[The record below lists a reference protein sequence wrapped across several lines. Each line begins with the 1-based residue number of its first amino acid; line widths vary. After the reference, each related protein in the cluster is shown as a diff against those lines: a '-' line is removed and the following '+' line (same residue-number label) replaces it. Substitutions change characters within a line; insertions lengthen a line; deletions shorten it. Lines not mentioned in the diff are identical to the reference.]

1 MKRIL
6 AISLGLLMAMGLF
19 AQEQDLDAKYAADL
33 LKPGTPAPEFV
44 LNDINGNAVKMSQF
58 RGKTVVLI
66 FWASWCPDCRAEVP
80 ALKELQARTDPGKVV
95 FVSVSFDRTEEAWK
109 KYVAENELG
118 GVQLFDAAGKKESK
132 VGDAYQ
138 VKWIPSQYIIGP
150 DGKVVL
156 GTVVLDK
163 VVKALNSK

>member
-1 MKRIL
+1 MKKVL
-6 AISLGLLMAMGLF
+6 ALALGLLMSAALF
-19 AQEQDLDAKYAADL
+19 AQEEDLDAKYATDL

-44 LNDINGNAVKMSQF
+44 LNDINGNTVKMSQF
-58 RGKTVVLI
+58 RGKTVVLV

-80 ALKELQARTDPGKVV
+80 ALKEIQAKTDPNKVV
-95 FVSVSFDRTEEAWK
+95 FVSISFDRTEEAWK
-109 KYVAENELG
+109 KYVAENDLG

-132 VGDAYQ
+132 VGDAYK
-138 VKWIPSQYIIGP
+138 VKWIPSQYVIGP

-163 VVKALNSK
+163 VAAALK

>member
-1 MKRIL
+1 MKRVL
-6 AISLGLLMAMGLF
+6 AFALGLLMSVALF
-19 AQEQDLDAKYAADL
+19 AQEEDLDAKDAADL
-33 LKPGTPAPEFV
+33 LKPGTAAPEFV
-44 LNDINGNAVKMSQF
+44 LNDMDGNAVKMSQF

-80 ALKELQARTDPGKVV
+80 ALKELQAKANPAKVA
-95 FVSVSFDRTEEAWK
+95 FVSISFDRTEEAWK
-109 KYVAENELG
+109 KYVAENDLG

-132 VGDAYQ
+132 VGNAYK
-138 VKWIPSQYIIGP
+138 VKWIPSLYVIGP

-163 VVKALNSK
+163 VADALK

>member
-1 MKRIL
+1 MKRLL
-6 AISLGLLMAMGLF
+6 AISLGLLLAISLF
-19 AQEQDLDAKYAADL
+19 AQQEDLDAKYAADL

-80 ALKELQARTDPGKVV
+80 ALKELQAKTDPSKVV
-95 FVSVSFDRTEEAWK
+95 FVSISPDRTVEAWK
-109 KYVAENELG
+109 KYVAENEMG
-118 GVQLFDAAGKKESK
+118 GVQLYKDKSK
-132 VGDAYQ
+132 VSEDYH
-138 VKWIPSQYIIGP
+138 VKWIPSQYVIGP

-156 GTVVLDK
+156 GTVMLDK
-163 VVKALNSK
+163 VAKALK

>member
-1 MKRIL
+1 MKKVL
-6 AISLGLLMAMGLF
+6 ALALGLLMSAALY
-19 AQEQDLDAKYAADL
+19 AQEEDLDAKYATDL

-44 LNDINGNAVKMSQF
+44 LNDINGNTVKLSQF

-80 ALKELQARTDPGKVV
+80 ALKELQAKTDAGEVV
-95 FVSVSFDRTEEAWK
+95 FVSISSDRTVEAWK

-118 GVQLFDAAGKKESK
+118 GVQLYRDKSK
-132 VGDAYQ
+132 VSEDYH
-138 VKWIPSQYIIGP
+138 VKWIPSQYVIGP

-163 VVKALNSK
+163 VANALK

>member
-1 MKRIL
+1 MKRLL
-6 AISLGLLMAMGLF
+6 AISLGLLMAVSLF
-19 AQEQDLDAKYAADL
+19 AQEEDLDAKYAADL

-80 ALKELQARTDPGKVV
+80 ALKELQAKTDPKKVV
-95 FVSVSFDRTEEAWK
+95 FVSISSDRTVEAWK
-109 KYVAENELG
+109 KYVAENEMG
-118 GVQLFDAAGKKESK
+118 GVQLYKDKSK
-132 VGDAYQ
+132 VSEDYH
-138 VKWIPSQYIIGP
+138 VKWIPSQYVIGP

-156 GTVVLDK
+156 GTVMLDK
-163 VVKALNSK
+163 VAKALK

>member
-1 MKRIL
+1 MKRLL
-6 AISLGLLMAMGLF
+6 AISLGLLLAISLF
-19 AQEQDLDAKYAADL
+19 AQQEDLDAKYAADL

-80 ALKELQARTDPGKVV
+80 ALKELQAKTDPSKVV
-95 FVSVSFDRTEEAWK
+95 FVSISSDRTVEAWK
-109 KYVAENELG
+109 KYVAENEMG
-118 GVQLFDAAGKKESK
+118 GVQLYKDKSK
-132 VGDAYQ
+132 VSEDYH
-138 VKWIPSQYIIGP
+138 VKWIPSQYVIGP

-156 GTVVLDK
+156 GTVMLDK
-163 VVKALNSK
+163 VAKALK

>member
-6 AISLGLLMAMGLF
+6 AISLGLLMAVSLF
-19 AQEQDLDAKYAADL
+19 AQEEDLDAKYAADL
-33 LKPGTPAPEFV
+33 LKPGTAAPEFV
-44 LNDINGNAVKMSQF
+44 LNDINGNTVKMSQF

-80 ALKELQARTDPGKVV
+80 ALKELQAKTDPNKVV
-95 FVSVSFDRTEEAWK
+95 FVSISSDRTVEAWK
-109 KYVAENELG
+109 KYVAENDLK
-118 GVQLFDAAGKKESK
+118 GVQLYRDKSK
-132 VGDAYQ
+132 VSEDYH
-138 VKWIPSQYIIGP
+138 VKWIPSQYVIGP

-163 VVKALNSK
+163 VAKALK

>member
-1 MKRIL
+1 MKRLL
-6 AISLGLLMAMGLF
+6 AISLGLLLAISLF
-19 AQEQDLDAKYAADL
+19 AQQEDLDAKYAADL

-80 ALKELQARTDPGKVV
+80 ALKELQAKTDPSKVE
-95 FVSVSFDRTEEAWK
+95 FVSISSDRTVEAWK
-109 KYVAENELG
+109 KYVAENEMG
-118 GVQLFDAAGKKESK
+118 GVQLYKDKSK
-132 VGDAYQ
+132 VSEDYH
-138 VKWIPSQYIIGP
+138 VKWIPSQYVIGP

-156 GTVVLDK
+156 GTVMLDK
-163 VVKALNSK
+163 VAKALK

>member
-1 MKRIL
+1 MKKVFAL
-6 AISLGLLMAMGLF
+6 ALGLLMSVALF
-19 AQEQDLDAKYAADL
+19 AQQEDLDAKYAADL

-80 ALKELQARTDPGKVV
+80 ALKELQAKTDPSKVV
-95 FVSVSFDRTEEAWK
+95 FVSISSDRIVEAWK
-109 KYVAENELG
+109 RYVTENEMG
-118 GVQLFDAAGKKESK
+118 GVQLYKDKSK
-132 VGDAYQ
+132 VSEDYH
-138 VKWIPSQYIIGP
+138 VKWIPSQYVIGP

-156 GTVVLDK
+156 GTVMLDK
-163 VVKALNSK
+163 VAKALK

>member
-1 MKRIL
+1 MKKVL
-6 AISLGLLMAMGLF
+6 ALALGLLMSAALF
-19 AQEQDLDAKYAADL
+19 AQEEDLDAKYATDL

-44 LNDINGNAVKMSQF
+44 LNDINGNTVKLSQF

-80 ALKELQARTDPGKVV
+80 ALKELQAKTDAGEVV
-95 FVSVSFDRTEEAWK
+95 FVSISSDRTVEAWK

-118 GVQLFDAAGKKESK
+118 GVQLYRDKSK
-132 VGDAYQ
+132 VSEDYH
-138 VKWIPSQYIIGP
+138 VKWIPSQYVIGP

-163 VVKALNSK
+163 VANVLK